1 MQEVASR
8 ARGALTPGEAL
19 RGLAAFLLLMGMAL
33 GTGVALLYV
42 GERPGP
48 PPSWPSW
55 EDVARALQAT
65 EPPIEAARYV
75 ASMAG
80 WLALSYVA
88 AVLLLRAVADT
99 LVSVTRGV
107 AWAQDLSRLVD
118 VVTLPWV
125 KRGVSGGLLA
135 AALVMS
141 LVKSSPEL
149 PRLPLRVN
157 ISHDE
162 GRDIERVP
170 FGTAMPRVVPVEE
183 ERRAQAEGPL
193 AEMESKMTVSSV
205 VASPQPEAAEAPA
218 LAGSQRGELAPPA
231 QKGTGERPE
240 LPPPVTE
247 VSGQPSEREL
257 PPPVRGP
264 AQRKMV
270 LPGVRQVTAA
280 PSAGS
285 VEVSNLDQ
293 GPSSQT

>member
-1 MQEVASR
+1 MQATASR
-8 ARGALTPGEAL
+8 ARGTPPLGEAL
-19 RGLAAFLLLMGMAL
+19 RGLAAFLLLAGITL
-33 GTGVALLYV
+33 GTGIALLYV

-55 EDVARALQAT
+55 GDVLLALQAT

-80 WLALSYVA
+80 WLALTYVA

-118 VVTLPWV
+118 MVTLPWV

-135 AALVMS
+135 AALVVS

-149 PRLPLRVN
+149 PRLPLSVS
-157 ISHDE
+157 ISHGEGDE
-162 GRDIERVP
+162 AGGVPLRTAAPGAEAER
-170 FGTAMPRVVPVEE
+170 TAQPEE
-183 ERRAQAEGPL
+183 PL
-193 AEMESKMTVSSV
+193 AETALGTTVPFAAETA
-205 VASPQPEAAEAPA
+205 ASPQPPTGEAPV
-218 LAGSQRGELAPPA
+218 LAGPQRG
-231 QKGTGERPE
+231 E
-240 LPPPVTE
+240 LPPPVT
-247 VSGQPSEREL
+247 
-257 PPPVRGP
+257 GP
-264 AQRKMV
+264 TQRKVV

-280 PSAGS
+280 PPAGS

-293 GPSSQT
+293 GSSQT